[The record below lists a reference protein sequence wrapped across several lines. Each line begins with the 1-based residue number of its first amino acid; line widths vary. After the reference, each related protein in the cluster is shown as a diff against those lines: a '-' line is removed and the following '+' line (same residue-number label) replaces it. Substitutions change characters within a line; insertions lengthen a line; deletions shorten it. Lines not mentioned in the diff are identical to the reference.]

1 MHCNT
6 GAGCPRD
13 EEIFMWTQNDANNLS
28 SHSLSYSQ
36 LVNKDDYSLQLG
48 RTEVGFLGL
57 GSEEDHEEETMEG
70 EDAVG

>member
-1 MHCNT
+1 M
-6 GAGCPRD
+6 
-13 EEIFMWTQNDANNLS
+13 MLYNLA
-28 SHSLSYSQ
+28 SHASSYSQ

-70 EDAVG
+70 EDAVR